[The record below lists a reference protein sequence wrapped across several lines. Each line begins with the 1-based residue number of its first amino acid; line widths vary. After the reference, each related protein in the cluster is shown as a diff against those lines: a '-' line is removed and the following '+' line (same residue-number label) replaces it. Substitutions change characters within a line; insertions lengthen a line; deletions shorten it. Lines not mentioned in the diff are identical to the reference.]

1 MNSYLSQAPS
11 PADSSQ
17 SVENETHTQNSSPS
31 VEYASTSATSCI
43 ESEGEMHL
51 LNLDTGTTMDNVAD
65 EHEVATAPLLTRAAY
80 DAAGLA
86 QKKSQ
91 YGVLGSVTSICEKG
105 RSYKP
110 EEPRLYINTNA
121 PFSAIVCGVQGSG
134 KSHTVSVLLENMLVT
149 GCSAIGVSHKAL
161 SGLVL
166 HFGDGGSTSLPCE
179 AAFMGHGSYIDGARP
194 PKIKV
199 FVSRSSLA
207 RMRRVYSVL
216 GDKVVV
222 EPLRFSESELD
233 AESILSMM
241 AVGSMSDSAPL
252 YMQRILSILRD
263 LGESF
268 TYKRFLREVDKA
280 KKDMSSMQTPPLDQR
295 MVLLKAYVDAYADP
309 AMTRFKAGQLTVVDL
324 SDPFVDPT
332 VACALFEIVTRL
344 FVRADVNTGKVLV
357 VDEAHKYLSLNRGMT
372 GLTKALTSLIRQQR
386 HLAMRVIISTQEPTA
401 LPPVLI
407 DLCGIAI
414 LHRFSSPSWWEAIIK
429 HVSADFS
436 DGDAFDYVV
445 KLKTGEAVILAPSG
459 LGVFPSSLGTGTGT
473 GTGDVK
479 LQQFGRRFLLARTRR
494 RITADGGA
502 SRMVV

>member
-1 MNSYLSQAPS
+1 
-11 PADSSQ
+11 
-17 SVENETHTQNSSPS
+17 
-31 VEYASTSATSCI
+31 
-43 ESEGEMHL
+43 
-51 LNLDTGTTMDNVAD
+51 
-65 EHEVATAPLLTRAAY
+65 
-80 DAAGLA
+80 
-86 QKKSQ
+86 
-91 YGVLGSVTSICEKG
+91 
-105 RSYKP
+105 
-110 EEPRLYINTNA
+110 
-121 PFSAIVCGVQGSG
+121 
-134 KSHTVSVLLENMLVT
+134 
-149 GCSAIGVSHKAL
+149 
-161 SGLVL
+161 
-166 HFGDGGSTSLPCE
+166 
-179 AAFMGHGSYIDGARP
+179 MGHGSYIDGARP

-252 YMQRILSILRD
+252 YMQRILVSRTYMFSPECERHTDNSTQSILRD

-357 VDEAHKYLSLNRGMT
+357 VDEAHKVGGFVCTPFIVCSLHYWYFSQYLSLNRGMT

-386 HLAMRVIISTQEPTA
+386 HLAMRVIISTQGDHA
-401 LPPVLI
+401 
-407 DLCGIAI
+407 
-414 LHRFSSPSWWEAIIK
+414 SPGSMM
-429 HVSADFS
+429 SF
-436 DGDAFDYVV
+436 
-445 KLKTGEAVILAPSG
+445 
-459 LGVFPSSLGTGTGT
+459 
-473 GTGDVK
+473 
-479 LQQFGRRFLLARTRR
+479 RN
-494 RITADGGA
+494 
-502 SRMVV
+502 